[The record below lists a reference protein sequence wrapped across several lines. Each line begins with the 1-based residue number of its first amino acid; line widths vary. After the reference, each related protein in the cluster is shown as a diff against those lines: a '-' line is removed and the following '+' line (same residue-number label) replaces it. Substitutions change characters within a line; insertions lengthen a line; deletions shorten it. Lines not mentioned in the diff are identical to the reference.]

1 MLRYNPRVHL
11 NISGLRAVGAG
22 ALLLWAGAVSLRAA
36 AQQPPDPAA
45 KPASTGVY
53 TDAQA
58 NRGRDVYGN
67 NCLGCHN
74 LGSQQGDAFAKR
86 WKGETL
92 SAMFRLLTELMPK
105 DTPGSLSP
113 QERAD
118 VIAYLLKMNEFSSG
132 AAELPADPEQLK
144 KIVIDIGGA
153 HP

>member
-1 MLRYNPRVHL
+1 MIV
-11 NISGLRAVGAG
+11 
-22 ALLLWAGAVSLRAA
+22 RAA
-36 AQQPPDPAA
+36 APQSPDAA
-45 KPASTGVY
+45 PKPATSGVY

-92 SAMFRLLTELMPK
+92 SALFKLLTDLMPK

-132 AAELPADPEQLK
+132 SAELPPDLEQLK
-144 KIVIDIGGA
+144 KIVIDIGGV